1 MTPPPLPFGPSP
13 PHAAPWP
20 IASLLA
26 CAAALAASLSALG
39 LLPAW
44 AACAPD
50 VALCLAAARVAVVA
64 AAPAR
69 GTAHSILGFAGPLA
83 LAEAPFHALA
93 PALVLYFARGHAPG
107 TPELARAVLSKQTER
122 MRATCAI
129 DMWSLGLIIFELF
142 ARQAFFADKPD
153 TMQQLA
159 SYAELEVP
167 LWGSDCA

>member
-1 MTPPPLPFGPSP
+1 MPLFATDRRGVRT
-13 PHAAPWP
+13 
-20 IASLLA
+20 
-26 CAAALAASLSALG
+26 CALAQNVVHCDLKPHNFVLFGLKWKAIDFENARRASEPVSMRVS
-39 LLPAW
+39 PAY
-44 AACAPD
+44 C
-50 VALCLAAARVAVVA
+50 
-64 AAPAR
+64 
-69 GTAHSILGFAGPLA
+69 S
-83 LAEAPFHALA
+83 
-93 PALVLYFARGHAPG
+93 
-107 TPELARAVLSKQTER
+107 PELARAVLSKQTER